1 MPHLLKEPTH
11 PEGVD
16 EEFLREAVNRFEEDE
31 SLPNVFTQ
39 AMLTISNKLSAM
51 SMESDYQPLVRVWF
65 YPASG
70 EHAFA
75 LTVFHRPYY
84 STVECRRY

>member
-1 MPHLLKEPTH
+1 MKEPTH
-11 PEGVD
+11 PEGLD

-31 SLPNVFTQ
+31 TLPGVFTQ

-51 SMESDYQPLVRVWF
+51 SMESNYQPYVRVWL
-65 YPASG
+65 YLASRG
-70 EHAFA
+70 HEFV
-75 LTVFHRPYY
+75 LTVSHRPYY